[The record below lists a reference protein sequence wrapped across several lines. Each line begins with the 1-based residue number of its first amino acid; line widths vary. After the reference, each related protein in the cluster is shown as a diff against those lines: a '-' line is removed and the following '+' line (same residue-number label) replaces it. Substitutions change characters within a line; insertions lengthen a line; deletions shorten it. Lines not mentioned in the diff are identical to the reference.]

1 MRGTSLLLFSLS
13 ASPALAA
20 SGPLVSLHNT
30 NFVVLI
36 AFLVFIGILVY
47 YGVPKLL
54 GGQLD
59 KRAETIR
66 AELDEARKIREEAQ
80 SLLASYERKAREV
93 ETKAEQIVEHA
104 KSEAQAAAEQAKK
117 DIEVSIARRLQ
128 AAEDKIASAE
138 AAALKDVRDRATD
151 IAVAAAAE
159 VLKAQMTSDRS
170 AALIDEAIGAVEAKL
185 H

>member
-1 MRGTSLLLFSLS
+1 MRGLTTVLFAFA

-20 SGPLVSLHNT
+20 SGPFFSLHNT

-36 AFLVFIGILVY
+36 AFLIFAGVLIYL
-47 YGVPKLL
+47 GVPRLL

-59 KRAETIR
+59 KRANGIQ

-80 SLLASYERKAREV
+80 SLLASYERKAKEI
-93 ETKAEQIVEHA
+93 EGKANAIVEHA
-104 KSEAQAAAEQAKK
+104 KTEARDAADQAKK
-117 DIEVSIARRLQ
+117 DIEASIARRLQ

-138 AAALKDVRDRATD
+138 ASALKEVRDRATD
-151 IAVAAAAE
+151 IAIAAAAE
-159 VLKAQMTSDRS
+159 VLKGQMSGDRS
-170 AALIDEAIGAVEAKL
+170 AALIDQAIGAVDAKL